1 MSRLTTIMY
10 AEKWKSIPKGS
21 EIKVLVGKMFTN
33 KEPSVI
39 KRLQAHNIIVCS
51 YKTVE
56 KTVNLLKFYNFLKVK
71 IKIKT

>member
-1 MSRLTTIMY
+1 MFCPMSRLTTVMY

-21 EIKVLVGKMFTN
+21 ETKVVVGKMFTN

-56 KTVNLLKFYNFLKVK
+56 KTVI
-71 IKIKT
+71 IKLAFD